1 MKVHH
6 FQALVLGALCL
17 GAAVLAAVTY
27 NHQQQLTALLVAT
40 DNAPADP
47 VPALRGDLDALG
59 ATVATLPAQVNA
71 LGEHQRQQDATFAA
85 LSKQLDEV
93 RASLKAIGTVPP
105 GPTNADLAELE
116 QRISNAETAVHALEA
131 RAAAPSAQP
140 QPAASAKRAA
150 KIQTPKPP
158 FTLLG
163 VETRGDVR
171 FVSVLPA
178 GAHALSTVHLL
189 QAGDSLNDWQLKAI
203 RRNQAVFQVP
213 ALGERSLPLP

>member
-27 NHQQQLTALLVAT
+27 NHQQHLAALLVAA
-40 DNAPADP
+40 DSASADP
-47 VPALRGDLDALG
+47 VPALRQDLDALG
-59 ATVATLPAQVNA
+59 ATLGALPPQVTA
-71 LGEHQRQQDATFAA
+71 LGEHQRQQDATFTA

-93 RASLKAIGTVPP
+93 SASLKSIEAVPV
-105 GPTNADLAELE
+105 GPTKVDLAALE
-116 QRISNAETAVHALEA
+116 QRMGNAETAVHALVA
-131 RAAAPSAQP
+131 RPVAPPAQP
-140 QPAASAKRAA
+140 QPTAPAKPAA
-150 KIQTPKPP
+150 KTQTPTPP

-189 QAGDSLNDWQLKAI
+189 QPGDSLNGWQLKTI

-213 ALGERSLPLP
+213 GLGERSLPLP

>member
-27 NHQQQLTALLVAT
+27 NHQQQLTALLVAA
-40 DNAPADP
+40 NSAPADP
-47 VPALRGDLDALG
+47 VPAMRRDLDALG
-59 ATVATLPAQVNA
+59 STLAALPPQLKA
-71 LGEHQRQQDATFAA
+71 LGEHQHQQDATFAT

-93 RASLKAIGTVPP
+93 SASLKAIEAGPL
-105 GPTNADLAELE
+105 GPTKTDLAALE
-116 QRISNAETAVHALEA
+116 QRLGNAEAAIHALEA
-131 RAAAPSAQP
+131 RPAAPTAQP
-140 QPAASAKRAA
+140 QPAGSAKQAVKA
-150 KIQTPKPP
+150 QTPKPP

-171 FVSVLPA
+171 FISALPA

-189 QAGDSLNDWQLKAI
+189 QPGDSLNDWQLKAI

-213 ALGERSLPLP
+213 GLGERSLPLP

>member
-27 NHQQQLTALLVAT
+27 NHQQQLTALLVALE
-40 DNAPADP
+40 NAPADP
-47 VPALRGDLDALG
+47 VPALRRDLDALG
-59 ATVATLPAQVNA
+59 VTLAMLPPQVKAQ
-71 LGEHQRQQDATFAA
+71 GEHQRQQDATLGT

-93 RASLKAIGTVPP
+93 RASLQAIDAVPQ
-105 GPTNADLAELE
+105 GPTKADLAALD
-116 QRISNAETAVHALEA
+116 QRLGNAETAVQALGA
-131 RAAAPSAQP
+131 RSAAPSAQP
-140 QPAASAKRAA
+140 QPAASSKQAA
-150 KIQTPKPP
+150 KAQTPTPP

-163 VETRGDVR
+163 IETRGDVQ
-171 FVSVLPA
+171 FISALPA

-189 QAGDSLNDWQLKAI
+189 QPGDNLNDWQLKAI

-213 ALGERSLPLP
+213 GLGERSVPLP

>member
-27 NHQQQLTALLVAT
+27 NHQQQLTALLLAAN
-40 DNAPADP
+40 NAPADP
-47 VPALRGDLDALG
+47 VPALRRDLDSLG
-59 ATVATLPAQVNA
+59 VTLATLPPQVDD
-71 LGEHQRQQDATFAA
+71 LGEHQRQQDATFAT

-93 RASLKAIGTVPP
+93 SASLKAIEAVPL
-105 GPTNADLAELE
+105 GPTKADLAALE
-116 QRISNAETAVHALEA
+116 QRLSNAETAVHALET
-131 RAAAPSAQP
+131 RPAASSAQP
-140 QPAASAKRAA
+140 QPAAPAKQAA
-150 KIQTPKPP
+150 KTQAPTPP

-163 VETRGDVR
+163 IETRGDVR
-171 FVSVLPA
+171 FVSALPA

-189 QAGDSLNDWQLKAI
+189 QPGDSLNGWQLKTI

-213 ALGERSLPLP
+213 GLGERSLPLP

>member
-27 NHQQQLTALLVAT
+27 NHQQQLTALLVAA

-47 VPALRGDLDALG
+47 APALRRDLDALG
-59 ATVATLPAQVNA
+59 ATLAALPPQVKA
-71 LGEHQRQQDATFAA
+71 MGEHQRQQDAAFAT

-93 RASLKAIGTVPP
+93 SASLKVIRAVPP
-105 GPTNADLAELE
+105 GPTKADLAELE
-116 QRISNAETAVHALEA
+116 KRLSNAETAVHVLEA
-131 RAAAPSAQP
+131 RPVAPYAQP
-140 QPAASAKRAA
+140 QPAASAKQAD
-150 KIQTPKPP
+150 KTLTPTPP

-163 VETRGDVR
+163 VETRGEVR
-171 FVSVLPA
+171 FVSAQPA
-178 GAHALSTVHLL
+178 GSHALSTVHLL
-189 QAGDSLNDWQLKAI
+189 QPGDSLNGWQLKTI

-213 ALGERSLPLP
+213 GLGERSLPLP

>member
-27 NHQQQLTALLVAT
+27 NHQQQLTALLVAA

-47 VPALRGDLDALG
+47 PPALRRDLDALG
-59 ATVATLPAQVNA
+59 ATVAALPPQVKT

-85 LSKQLDEV
+85 LSKQLGEV
-93 RASLKAIGTVPP
+93 SASLTSIEAVPV
-105 GPTNADLAELE
+105 GPTKADLAALE
-116 QRISNAETAVHALEA
+116 QRMGNAETAVHALVA
-131 RAAAPSAQP
+131 RHVAPSAQP
-140 QPAASAKRAA
+140 KPAASAKPAA
-150 KIQTPKPP
+150 KTQTPTPP

-163 VETRGDVR
+163 VETRGEVR
-171 FVSVLPA
+171 FVSAQPA

-189 QAGDSLNDWQLKAI
+189 QSGDSLNGWQLKTI

-213 ALGERSLPLP
+213 GLGERSLPLP

>member
-17 GAAVLAAVTY
+17 GTAVLAAVTY

-47 VPALRGDLDALG
+47 IPALRRDLDALG
-59 ATVATLPAQVNA
+59 TTLATLPAQVNA
-71 LGEHQRQQDATFAA
+71 LGEHQRQQDATFTT

-93 RASLKAIGTVPP
+93 SASLKAIGAVSP
-105 GPTNADLAELE
+105 GPTKADLAALD
-116 QRISNAETAVHALEA
+116 QRISNAETAVQALEA

-140 QPAASAKRAA
+140 QPAASAKRTA
-150 KIQTPKPP
+150 KIQTPTPP

-171 FVSVLPA
+171 FISALPA

-189 QAGDSLNDWQLKAI
+189 QPGDRLNDWQLKAI
-203 RRNQAVFQVP
+203 RRNQVVFEVP
-213 ALGERSLPLP
+213 GLGERSLPLP

>member
-27 NHQQQLTALLVAT
+27 NHQQQLTALLVAAK
-40 DNAPADP
+40 NAPADP
-47 VPALRGDLDALG
+47 VPALRRDLDALG
-59 ATVATLPAQVNA
+59 ASLATLPPQVKA
-71 LGEHQRQQDATFAA
+71 LDEHQRQQDATFAT

-93 RASLKAIGTVPP
+93 SASLKVIRAVPP
-105 GPTNADLAELE
+105 GPTKADLAALE
-116 QRISNAETAVHALEA
+116 QRLGNAETAVHALVV
-131 RAAAPSAQP
+131 RPAAPSAQP
-140 QPAASAKRAA
+140 QPTASAKPAA
-150 KIQTPKPP
+150 KTQTPTPP

-163 VETRGDVR
+163 VETRGEVR
-171 FVSVLPA
+171 FVSAQPA

-189 QAGDSLNDWQLKAI
+189 QSGDSLNGWQLKTI

-213 ALGERSLPLP
+213 GLGERSLPLP

>member
-27 NHQQQLTALLVAT
+27 NHQQQLTALLVAA
-40 DNAPADP
+40 DSAPADP
-47 VPALRGDLDALG
+47 VPALRRDLDALS
-59 ATVATLPAQVNA
+59 ADLATLPPQVKA
-71 LGEHQRQQDATFAA
+71 LDEHQRQQDATFAT

-93 RASLKAIGTVPP
+93 SASLKAIEAVPV
-105 GPTNADLAELE
+105 GPSRSDLAALE
-116 QRISNAETAVHALEA
+116 QRLDSAETAVRLLEA
-131 RAAAPSAQP
+131 RPTASSVQSQPVTPIKQLTKTQAP
-140 QPAASAKRAA
+140 
-150 KIQTPKPP
+150 TPP

-171 FVSVLPA
+171 FVSALPA
-178 GAHALSTVHLL
+178 GAHALSTVRLL
-189 QAGDSLNDWQLKAI
+189 QPGDSLNGWQLKTL

-213 ALGERSLPLP
+213 GLGERSLPLP

>member
-27 NHQQQLTALLVAT
+27 NHQQQLTALLVAA

-47 VPALRGDLDALG
+47 APALRRDLDALG
-59 ATVATLPAQVNA
+59 ATVAALPPQVKA
-71 LGEHQRQQDATFAA
+71 LGEHQRKQDATFAA
-85 LSKQLDEV
+85 LSKQLDEMS
-93 RASLKAIGTVPP
+93 ASLQAIEAVPV
-105 GPTNADLAELE
+105 GPTKADLAALE
-116 QRISNAETAVHALEA
+116 QRMGNAETAVHALVA
-131 RAAAPSAQP
+131 RPAAPSAQP
-140 QPAASAKRAA
+140 QPAAPAKQAA
-150 KIQTPKPP
+150 KIQTPTPP

-163 VETRGDVR
+163 VETRGDIR
-171 FVSVLPA
+171 FVSAQPA

-189 QAGDSLNDWQLKAI
+189 LPGDSLNGWQLKTI

-213 ALGERSLPLP
+213 GLGERSLPLP

>member
-17 GAAVLAAVTY
+17 GAAVLAAQTY
-27 NHQQQLTALLVAT
+27 NHQQQLTALLVAA

-47 VPALRGDLDALG
+47 VPALRRDLDALRTTI
-59 ATVATLPAQVNA
+59 AALSPQVKA
-71 LGEHQRQQDATFAA
+71 LGEHQRLQDATFVTQ
-85 LSKQLDEV
+85 SKQLDQV
-93 RASLKAIGTVPP
+93 SASLKAIEAVPL
-105 GPTNADLAELE
+105 GPSKSDLAALE
-116 QRISNAETAVHALEA
+116 QRLDSAETAVRLLEA
-131 RAAAPSAQP
+131 RPTASSAQS
-140 QPAASAKRAA
+140 QPVAPTKQLTKTQAA
-150 KIQTPKPP
+150 TPP

-163 VETRGDVR
+163 IETRGDVR

-189 QAGDSLNDWQLKAI
+189 QPGDSLNGWQLKVL

-213 ALGERSLPLP
+213 GLGERSLPLP

>member
-27 NHQQQLTALLVAT
+27 NHQLQLTALLVAAE
-40 DNAPADP
+40 NAPADP
-47 VPALRGDLDALG
+47 VPVLRRDLDALG
-59 ATVATLPAQVNA
+59 VTLAAFPPQVQA
-71 LGEHQRQQDATFAA
+71 LGEHQRQQDATFAT
-85 LSKQLDEV
+85 LSKQLDV
-93 RASLKAIGTVPP
+93 VSASLKAIEALPR
-105 GPTNADLAELE
+105 GPTKADLSTLE
-116 QRISNAETAVHALEA
+116 QRLGNAETAVHALEA
-131 RAAAPSAQP
+131 RPTAPSAQP
-140 QPAASAKRAA
+140 QPAASAKPAA
-150 KIQTPKPP
+150 KTQNPTPP

-171 FVSVLPA
+171 FVSAQPA

-189 QAGDSLNDWQLKAI
+189 QPGDSLNGWQLKAI

-213 ALGERSLPLP
+213 RLGERSLPLP

>member
-6 FQALVLGALCL
+6 FQVLVLGALCL

-27 NHQQQLTALLVAT
+27 NHQQQLTALLVAA

-47 VPALRGDLDALG
+47 VPALRRDLDALG
-59 ATVATLPAQVNA
+59 TTLATLPAQVKA
-71 LGEHQRQQDATFAA
+71 QGEHQRQQDATFAT

-93 RASLKAIGTVPP
+93 SASLKAIGAVPP
-105 GPTNADLAELE
+105 SPTKADLNALE
-116 QRISNAETAVHALEA
+116 QRLGNAETAVHALEA

-140 QPAASAKRAA
+140 QPADSAKQAA
-150 KIQTPKPP
+150 KAQSPTPP

-163 VETRGDVR
+163 IETRGDVR
-171 FVSVLPA
+171 FVSALPA

-189 QAGDSLNDWQLKAI
+189 QPGDSLNDWQLKAI

-213 ALGERSLPLP
+213 GLGERSLPLP

>member
-17 GAAVLAAVTY
+17 SAAVLAAVTY
-27 NHQQQLTALLVAT
+27 NHQQQLTALLVAA

-47 VPALRGDLDALG
+47 VPALRRDLDALG
-59 ATVATLPAQVNA
+59 TTLATLPAQVQA
-71 LGEHQRQQDATFAA
+71 QGEHQRQQDATFAT

-93 RASLKAIGTVPP
+93 SASLKAIGAVPP
-105 GPTNADLAELE
+105 SPTKADLTALE
-116 QRISNAETAVHALEA
+116 QRLGNAETAVHALEA

-140 QPAASAKRAA
+140 QPADSAKQAA
-150 KIQTPKPP
+150 KAQAPTPP

-163 VETRGDVR
+163 IETRGDIR
-171 FVSVLPA
+171 FVSALPA

-189 QAGDSLNDWQLKAI
+189 QPGDSLNDWQFKAI

-213 ALGERSLPLP
+213 GLGERSLPLP

>member
-1 MKVHH
+1 MKVQH
-6 FQALVLGALCL
+6 FQALVHGALCL

-27 NHQQQLTALLVAT
+27 NHQQQLTALLVAA

-47 VPALRGDLDALG
+47 APALRRDLDALG
-59 ATVATLPAQVNA
+59 ATLAALPSQMKA
-71 LGEHQRQQDATFAA
+71 LGEHQHQQEATFAT

-93 RASLKAIGTVPP
+93 SASLKALEAVPL
-105 GPTNADLAELE
+105 GPTKADLAALE
-116 QRISNAETAVHALEA
+116 QRLGDAETAVHTLEA
-131 RAAAPSAQP
+131 RPAASSAQP
-140 QPAASAKRAA
+140 QPAAPAKPAA
-150 KIQTPKPP
+150 KTQTPTPP

-171 FVSVLPA
+171 FVSAQPA

-189 QAGDSLNDWQLKAI
+189 QPGDSLGGWQLKAI

-213 ALGERSLPLP
+213 GLGERSLPLP